1 MSNQFLKLRRSAVPG
16 KVPETSSLEYGEIAL
31 NTYDGLAFMKKSGS
45 SGEEVVT
52 IGSTAGAF
60 TGSFSGSFTGS
71 LQGTASWAYNALTAS
86 TADNFLVRQN
96 ITASN
101 ALIQGTIT
109 AQTLVVQTISSSII
123 YSSGSNKFGDELTD
137 TQQFTGSVT
146 ITGSLNSPIIT
157 GSLFG
162 TASWAT
168 NFLTSSVTSA
178 SYALTASYLE
188 GYISPFPFTG
198 SAQITGSLGV
208 TGSVSISGSQG
219 DLFTANIDTLLLTGS
234 LITTGS
240 MQLTG
245 SMNVLGSITSSL
257 FGTASW
263 AQNFLTSS
271 VTSASY
277 ALTASYVNPLNQQVI
292 ITGSLI
298 QGIEGNIASGTGSH
312 AEGYFT
318 IASESYSHAEGAGT
332 QAIGFASHA
341 EGAGTQATGI
351 ASHAEGNNTTSSGDY
366 SHAEG
371 ADTTTLELYSHAE
384 GTGSIASG
392 IASHAEG
399 YITLASGSYSH
410 AEGDNTQ
417 AIGIGSH
424 AEGTQLVGEGTT
436 PLIAYGDYSHAEG
449 GGTLASGSLSHAEG
463 EATIARGYAS
473 HTEGQSTETLEGAS
487 YAHAEGVGSIAAGP
501 GSHAEGYY
509 TIASGS
515 YSHAEG
521 FSTETYGQASHAGG
535 FGTVALGNYQYVVG
549 SLNISSSDQS
559 AFIIGNGVQNQY
571 RSNLVF
577 ASGSQFQI
585 TGSTLITGSLTSIGN
600 LIVTGSI
607 DATGDITAFA
617 TSDIRFKENIKP
629 IANAIDKINQIGGY
643 TFTWNDDKDLASIH
657 GHTGIDV
664 GVMAQEIEL
673 VLPEV
678 VTTRDSGYKAVRY
691 EKIVPLLIQAIKE
704 QQKEINELRET
715 IKNKL

>member
-71 LQGTASWAYNALTAS
+71 LQGTASWAFNALTAS

-137 TQQFTGSVT
+137 SQQFTGSVT

-157 GSLFG
+157 G
-162 TASWAT
+162 
-168 NFLTSSVTSA
+168 
-178 SYALTASYLE
+178 
-188 GYISPFPFTG
+188 
-198 SAQITGSLGV
+198 
-208 TGSVSISGSQG
+208 
-219 DLFTANIDTLLLTGS
+219 
-234 LITTGS
+234 
-240 MQLTG
+240 
-245 SMNVLGSITSSL
+245 SL

-298 QGIEGNIASGTGSH
+298 QGVAGNIASGTG
-312 AEGYFT
+312 
-318 IASESYSHAEGAGT
+318 
-332 QAIGFASHA
+332 
-341 EGAGTQATGI
+341 
-351 ASHAEGNNTTSSGDY
+351 
-366 SHAEG
+366 
-371 ADTTTLELYSHAE
+371 
-384 GTGSIASG
+384 
-392 IASHAEG
+392 
-399 YITLASGSYSH
+399 SH

-463 EATIARGYAS
+463 ETTIARGYAS

-487 YAHAEGVGSIAAGP
+487 YAHAEGQGSIAAGP

-509 TIASGS
+509 TIASGL

-600 LIVTGSI
+600 LIVTGSVSVSGSQGDLFTANIDTLLLTGSLITTGSMQLTGSMNVLGSITSSLFGTASWAQNALTASFLIGHTPYQITTGSITASVGVDPNETFLIKSGSVTFLNISSSGDTTVNSNLFIIKNIITQQPVLTVSQSIVQIATQSLDPTGTI
-607 DATGDITAFA
+607 DAGSIWITAN
-617 TSDIRFKENIKP
+617 NIY
-629 IANAIDKINQIGGY
+629 IALD
-643 TFTWNDDKDLASIH
+643 
-657 GHTGIDV
+657 
-664 GVMAQEIEL
+664 
-673 VLPEV
+673 
-678 VTTRDSGYKAVRY
+678 
-691 EKIVPLLIQAIKE
+691 
-704 QQKEINELRET
+704 
-715 IKNKL
+715 

>member
-71 LQGTASWAYNALTAS
+71 LQGTASWAFNALTAS

-137 TQQFTGSVT
+137 SQQFTGSVT

-162 TASWAT
+162 TASWAQ

-198 SAQITGSLGV
+198 SGQITGSLGV

-263 AQNFLTSS
+263 AQN
-271 VTSASY
+271 
-277 ALTASYVNPLNQQVI
+277 ALTASFLIGHTPYQ
-292 ITGSLI
+292 IT
-298 QGIEGNIASGTGSH
+298 
-312 AEGYFT
+312 
-318 IASESYSHAEGAGT
+318 
-332 QAIGFASHA
+332 
-341 EGAGTQATGI
+341 
-351 ASHAEGNNTTSSGDY
+351 
-366 SHAEG
+366 
-371 ADTTTLELYSHAE
+371 
-384 GTGSIASG
+384 TGSITASVG
-392 IASHAEG
+392 VDPNETFLIK
-399 YITLASGSYSH
+399 SGSV
-410 AEGDNTQ
+410 T
-417 AIGIGSH
+417 
-424 AEGTQLVGEGTT
+424 
-436 PLIAYGDYSHAEG
+436 
-449 GGTLASGSLSHAEG
+449 
-463 EATIARGYAS
+463 
-473 HTEGQSTETLEGAS
+473 
-487 YAHAEGVGSIAAGP
+487 
-501 GSHAEGYY
+501 
-509 TIASGS
+509 
-515 YSHAEG
+515 
-521 FSTETYGQASHAGG
+521 F
-535 FGTVALGNYQYVVG
+535 
-549 SLNISSSDQS
+549 LNISSSGDTTVNS
-559 AFIIGNGVQNQY
+559 NLFIIKNIITQQPVLTVSQSIVQIATQ
-571 RSNLVF
+571 SLDP
-577 ASGSQFQI
+577 
-585 TGSTLITGSLTSIGN
+585 TGTIDA
-600 LIVTGSI
+600 GSI
-607 DATGDITAFA
+607 WITAN
-617 TSDIRFKENIKP
+617 NIY
-629 IANAIDKINQIGGY
+629 IALD
-643 TFTWNDDKDLASIH
+643 
-657 GHTGIDV
+657 
-664 GVMAQEIEL
+664 
-673 VLPEV
+673 
-678 VTTRDSGYKAVRY
+678 
-691 EKIVPLLIQAIKE
+691 
-704 QQKEINELRET
+704 
-715 IKNKL
+715 